1 MALTKVTYSMIDGA
15 PINIKDL
22 GAVGDGVADDT
33 AAIQAALDFAE
44 TTSTPIYVPT
54 GTYRL
59 TSGLVYND
67 TAYGK
72 GLQMY
77 GDGMYESIFK
87 MDANSQIVLTIK
99 HFANG
104 TGAENYTSHGNVAN
118 IGLKQFPGRTNVTGM
133 RLANVWYY
141 TFENID
147 SSDFTTGESIEV
159 FAATPSG
166 DVDLVALCLFRGL
179 RTRSSRN
186 GFKVNAALG
195 SLAFVQCRFEFC
207 DFSGHS
213 ENGVLLQNFDGVEFE
228 KCIMTV
234 NGTGSVGD
242 GIRTQPNGNFNRNIV
257 LRGCEIGNGNKNA
270 GLRLENIIGI
280 FCEQNRWIQNDGEA
294 GQYTIEFVSGSI
306 VSNFTD
312 INSYFNVGNAVTP
325 FSAYYAIGVTLQN
338 IRINTPYFA
347 LFDTSNKTKYAFSSP
362 GDVVILEGLSSRGD
376 ALTYNRAINVLT
388 YTPEAFEYKHHV
400 ILLTTVSTLTINAPT
415 SASSGREIDIVIFN
429 ATGGA
434 ITVTFN
440 AVFKIGGYS
449 NPATGFR
456 ATARFVYDPN
466 STAWVQ
472 VGAWATNVPG

>member
-15 PINIKDL
+15 AINIQDL
-22 GAVGDGVADDT
+22 GAVGDGTTDDT
-33 AAIQAALDFAE
+33 AAIQVALDFAE

-77 GDGMYESIFK
+77 GDGMYESVFK

-99 HFANG
+99 HAVAG
-104 TGAENYTSHGNVAN
+104 GGGENYTSHGEVKN
-118 IGLKQFPGRTNVTGM
+118 IGLQQFVGRTSVTGL
-133 RLANVWYY
+133 RLSNCWYY

-159 FAATPSG
+159 FGTTPSS
-166 DVDLVALCLFRGL
+166 DVDLVAQCLFKGL
-179 RTRSSRN
+179 RTRASQN
-186 GFKVNAALG
+186 GFKVTAGLS
-195 SLAFVQCRFEFC
+195 SLSFVASRFEFC

-213 ENGVLLQNFDGVEFE
+213 QNGVLLQNFDGIEFE

-242 GIRTQPNGNFNRNIV
+242 GIRAQPNGNFNRNLV
-257 LRGCEIGNGNKNA
+257 LRGCEIGNGNKRA
-270 GLRLENIIGI
+270 GLRLENIIGVI
-280 FCEQNRWIQNDGEA
+280 CEQNRWITNDGEA
-294 GQYTIEFVSGSI
+294 GQFAIEFVSGSS
-306 VSNFTD
+306 VFNFTD
-312 INSYFNVGNAVTP
+312 INSYFNVGNAITP
-325 FSAYYAIGVTLQN
+325 FSAYYAIGATLQN

-376 ALTYNRAINVLT
+376 ALTYNRAVNVLT

-400 ILLTTVSTLTINAPT
+400 ISLTTVSTLTINAPT

-429 ATGGA
+429 ATGGS

-440 AVFKIGGYS
+440 DVFKIGGYS
-449 NPATGFR
+449 DPANGFR
-456 ATARFVYDPN
+456 ASARFVYDPN

-472 VGAWATNVPG
+472 IGAWATNVPG